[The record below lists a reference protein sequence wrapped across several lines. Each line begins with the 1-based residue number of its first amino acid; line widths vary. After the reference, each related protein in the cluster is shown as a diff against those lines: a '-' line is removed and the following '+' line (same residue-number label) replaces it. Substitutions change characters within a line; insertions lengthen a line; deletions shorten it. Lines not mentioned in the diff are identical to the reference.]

1 MCIRKRSKNNKTSS
15 LRRLRLLILALVC
28 LLSAANTGAEFSVGM
43 RVMPGYYIPIGE
55 TVLHSGPGAAAVV
68 DFHLFPAFSVFVQGE
83 YVSITLENL
92 SPLILT
98 DASAGAT
105 ATWRPH
111 DRWSLFGEL
120 FGGVY
125 SVSQEEE
132 VRSGISAGARTG
144 ATYHISPAFSASLSG
159 TFRHYAYTPKP
170 FMNAVSVSA
179 AVSVNLTELISA
191 RARMSGEKAGQDPVF
206 PVFYSWYNDNPFATV
221 RITNEEKTSITDVR
235 TSFYL
240 EKFMGQPKL
249 CSVTRTVAPGE
260 TVEVPV
266 RAFFNEGMLDLIET
280 IEAEG
285 KIIVEYRTL
294 GSDRV
299 KEIPVTLQIQHR
311 NAMNWQDDR
320 RAAAFVSP
328 RDPASMWF
336 SRYVSS
342 VVSNRFRPGVN
353 RNMQY
358 AAGVFESLNTFG
370 LNYVIDPTSA
380 YVDNSETGSIDF
392 LQFPYQ
398 TLMYRGGDCDDLSI
412 LFCSLLESIGID
424 TAFVTVPGHI
434 FMAFSSGMTEE
445 EARREFY
452 APDELVYHDGMAWV
466 PVEITLTKEGFA
478 KAWRIGAKQWN
489 DASALDKADLYPLKD
504 AWTVYQPVSVPG
516 AVSRFTL
523 PDENRTMLAFDAS
536 LDVLVEREIRPQ
548 IIEYR
553 RKLAVNDNRELRNR
567 LGVLY
572 GKYGMLDHARREFT
586 IAAQR
591 GSRHARVNL
600 GNIGFLE
607 GDYSAALDSYN
618 RVLSSEPGNSLALL
632 GAARCYYELDDYDR
646 SDTLYAELGTR
657 DTVLVRNYAYLGS
670 FFDTRGRAWN
680 FSDRLSTMTWSLDEP
695 DAPLLLETGHVANK
709 DAEPVMKSG
718 GLAADLMFRLPE
730 PSTPEKPAV
739 SGRDSDGTGFGTDGD
754 SQPAVLPVRRE
765 AAVVGSSEDEDEQ
778 IDEAVLED
786 EPELTSA
793 AESSETPVEI
803 AAVAVAI
810 PEPVVDTPAPA
821 IEPPAPAVETTA
833 PVEAAEEPADTVVSD
848 DTVVSVESAAI
859 SESPLI
865 VESPAPAVAVPV
877 AETTEA
883 PAVETVEM
891 PVESP
896 VLEPVAPAPE
906 AEEPTPLPK
915 PEPAVIA
922 EQPAEPG
929 VSSDVA
935 GRSSRKRSLFWM
947 AGAAVLGLLVLFRF
961 LKKRKDTDKRKQP

>member
-1 MCIRKRSKNNKTSS
+1 MCIRKRSNKTRTSS
-15 LRRLRLLILALVC
+15 MRRLRLPLLALVC
-28 LLSAANTGAEFSVGM
+28 LLSASNTGAEFSLGM
-43 RVMPGYYIPIGE
+43 RIIPGYYIPLGD
-55 TVLHSGPGAAAVV
+55 TVLQPGPGAAAAV

-83 YVSITLENL
+83 YVNLTLENL
-92 SPLILT
+92 SPVTLV
-98 DASAGAT
+98 DGSAGAT

-120 FGGVY
+120 FAGVY
-125 SVSQEEE
+125 SVNRENDTS
-132 VRSGISAGARTG
+132 SGISAGLRTG
-144 ATYHISPAFSASLSG
+144 ATYHISPAFAASLGG
-159 TFRHYAYTPKP
+159 TLRHYAYTPEP
-170 FMNAVSVSA
+170 FMNALSVSA
-179 AVSVNLTELISA
+179 AVSVDLTELLSS
-191 RARMSGEKAGQDPVF
+191 RARVSGEKTGQDPVF
-206 PVFYSWYNDNPFATV
+206 PVFYSWYNDNPFAMV

-249 CSVTRTVAPGE
+249 CSVTRTVAPGQ

-266 RAFFNEGMLDLIET
+266 RAFFNEGMLDLIES

-285 KIIVEYRTL
+285 KVIVEYRTL

-342 VVSNRFRPGVN
+342 VVSDRFRPGVN

-380 YVDNSETGSIDF
+380 YVDNSESGSIDF

-434 FMAFSSGMTEE
+434 FMAFSSGMTED

-452 APDELVYHDGMAWV
+452 APNELIYRDGMAWV

-489 DASALDKADLYPLKD
+489 DASALDKAELYPLKD

-523 PDENRTMLAFDAS
+523 PDEHRTMVAFDTS

-548 IIEYR
+548 ILEYR
-553 RKLAVNDNRELRNR
+553 RQIAANDSRELRNR

-600 GNIGFLE
+600 GNVGFLE
-607 GDYSAALDSYN
+607 GDYSAALESYN
-618 RVLSSEPGNSLALL
+618 RVLSSEPGNALALL

-695 DAPLLLETGHVANK
+695 DAPLLLEAGYAAEE
-709 DAEPVMKSG
+709 DDEPVMESG
-718 GLAADLMFRLPE
+718 GLSADLMYRLP
-730 PSTPEKPAV
+730 TPRTQEKPAV
-739 SGRDSDGTGFGTDGD
+739 TGDSSGGTGFDPDGD
-754 SQPAVLPVRRE
+754 GQPVALPVRRE
-765 AAVVGSSEDEDEQ
+765 AAVVRSSDDEDDV
-778 IDEAVLED
+778 IDEAAFEN
-786 EPELTSA
+786 EPEVLTVTEVASVA
-793 AESSETPVEI
+793 A
-803 AAVAVAI
+803 AAVV
-810 PEPVVDTPAPA
+810 ET
-821 IEPPAPAVETTA
+821 PAPAVEPA
-833 PVEAAEEPADTVVSD
+833 EPVVEAAEPA
-848 DTVVSVESAAI
+848 VEAAAI
-859 SESPLI
+859 
-865 VESPAPAVAVPV
+865 VETLAPAVEPAEPAVEAV
-877 AETTEA
+877 EVVEA
-883 PAVETVEM
+883 PAVE
-891 PVESP
+891 PA
-896 VLEPVAPAPE
+896 APAPE
-906 AEEPTPLPK
+906 AGEPAPRPE
-915 PEPAVIA
+915 PEPAEKVELSPEA
-922 EQPAEPG
+922 ES
-929 VSSDVA
+929 SSDDA
-935 GRSSRKRSLFWM
+935 GRSSPKHTLFWM
-947 AGAAVLGLLVLFRF
+947 AGSAILGSFVLFRF